1 MEFAREKQETHK
13 EFSWE
18 DYFENDYLEVRK
30 RWNNNI
36 AMGFGL
42 LDILI
47 FYGLK

>member
-1 MEFAREKQETHK
+1 
-13 EFSWE
+13 
-18 DYFENDYLEVRK
+18 LEVRK

-47 FYGLK
+47 FYGLKWPRIGFSSWFSCYWF